1 MRKAILVRGLITE
14 EVHSQKYA
22 EYYSTRAW
30 PWRVPV
36 KGEDTMLLLN
46 TDIAHEHH
54 VVPVHRFCQTGK
66 PDTYVAYS
74 HEIEKLLGIPIQS
87 MTNQIDT
94 LSSDLETQRMI
105 HSRLESK
112 YVCYRQK
119 LDAMWNMTL
128 WDKIKFLFGKLPKG
142 GA

>member
-36 KGEDTMLLLN
+36 KGEDTMLLLDKN
-46 TDIAHEHH
+46 IACDHH
-54 VVPVHRFCQTGK
+54 IVPVHRFCRTGNL
-66 PDTYVAYS
+66 DTYVAYS
-74 HEIEKLLGIPIQS
+74 HEIEELLGIPIQA
-87 MTNQIDT
+87 MTKQIDN
-94 LSSDLETQRMI
+94 LSSELEIQRI
-105 HSRLESK
+105 VHSRLTSK